1 VTAADLRSGSRGVS
15 VSVRRLRHTYGRGRN
30 AVQVL
35 RGLDFDIAAGS
46 HVALQGPSGA
56 GKSTLLSL
64 LGGLEPL
71 REGEIWIGETRLR
84 ALRRG
89 ALAEYRSHVVG
100 FVFQHFGLLDVLT
113 ARENVMLAL
122 GLAGVPLGRR
132 RPDADSVLDAVGLSE
147 RADHRPQELSGG
159 EQQRVAIAR
168 AISTRPRLL
177 LADEPTG
184 NLDEEAASR
193 VLDLLEH
200 LRAENG
206 CTLVVV
212 THNPAVAE
220 RASHRLRLRDGRLEP
235 ALVGDAA

>member
-1 VTAADLRSGSRGVS
+1 MMLGTGDGAGRGVA
-15 VSVRRLRHTYGRGRN
+15 VSVRGLAHEYGKGKH
-30 AVQVL
+30 AVPVL
-35 RGLDFDIAAGS
+35 RGLDFDIEAGS

-64 LGGLEPL
+64 LGGLEPI

-84 ALRRG
+84 ELHRG
-89 ALAEYRSHVVG
+89 ALAEYRSRVIG

-122 GLAGVPLGRR
+122 SLAGVPLQQRLRR
-132 RPDADSVLDAVGLSE
+132 ADEILDDVGLTD
-147 RADHRPQELSGG
+147 RADHRPQQLSGG

-168 AISTRPRLL
+168 ALSTRPHLL

-184 NLDEEAASR
+184 NLDEESAER
-193 VLDLLEH
+193 VLDMLER

-212 THNPAVAE
+212 THNPAVAA
-220 RASHRLRLRDGRLEP
+220 RATHRLRLREGRLAPE
-235 ALVGDAA
+235 LVGETA